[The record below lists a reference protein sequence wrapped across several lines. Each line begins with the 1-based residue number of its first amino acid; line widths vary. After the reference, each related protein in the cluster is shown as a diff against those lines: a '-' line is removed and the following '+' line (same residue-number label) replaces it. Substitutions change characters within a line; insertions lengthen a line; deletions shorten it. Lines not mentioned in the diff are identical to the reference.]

1 MKNKY
6 PIPIVDELLDELAG
20 TKWFS
25 KIDFAQGTIKS
36 VWSQKMSTRQR
47 SERTKASMNLE

>member
-36 VWSQKMSTRQR
+36 VWSQKMSTRR
-47 SERTKASMNLE
+47 RLRRTKASMNFE